1 MADIIEYAMQMELD
15 GKAFYEKHAA
25 MTSQPELKKIL
36 LQLAEEEQ
44 KHYQFF
50 KTLKGGNHVE
60 AEAQMTSRPSTILSS
75 RNLFQQMTEQNGAAS
90 FGAEARAVWNQ
101 ALKIEEKAER
111 LYRDEAARETDPDRR
126 KLLHR
131 IADEEKTHVY
141 LIDNILS
148 YMVDPQ
154 GFMDS
159 ANYRNF
165 MSWEG
170 R

>member
-15 GKAFYEKHAA
+15 GKAFYEKCAA
-25 MTSQPELKKIL
+25 ATPQPELKKIL

-44 KHYQFF
+44 KHYLFF
-50 KTLKGGNHVE
+50 KRLKEGNHIE
-60 AEAQMTSRPSTILSS
+60 AEAQMTSNPSTILSS
-75 RNLFQQMTEQNGAAS
+75 RNLFQQMAEQNGPSS
-90 FGAEARAVWNQ
+90 FGEEARAVWNQ
-101 ALKIEEKAER
+101 ALKIEEKAEK
-111 LYRDEAARETDPDRR
+111 LYRDEAARETDPNRK
-126 KLLHR
+126 KLLLR